1 MSTPFNPN
9 TLDFTGD
16 IVKSSS
22 EAVFV
27 SAFAIPD
34 VNQFLSI
41 VGGIKT
47 KKQIAILG
55 RLNSLLGLGSGECNP
70 SGRTVTSALSGKEWN
85 PATVSDRLTYCWTE
99 IAETFFIWATKNGL
113 EKNDLTG
120 TDFALFVEQLLTPE
134 IKETWLRLAY
144 FGDTDA
150 ANYDDSP
157 AGVITNGTNLA
168 FFNKIDGIWKQIYAI
183 VGADAS
189 RKTAGLATKNGQSTY
204 ALQAFNDTDTTNKV
218 VTKTLQNMRF
228 GADSRLRNKQGLIY
242 TTTQSVADQYE
253 RELIEYNVAYTT
265 ERLEEGI
272 MVLRSGGITVLSF
285 EFWDRIIESFY
296 NNGTKLFLPHRA
308 ILSVAE
314 NIQVG
319 TEEES
324 NLSEFDMFYDKNTKT
339 TNVDFQFNLDA
350 KVIIDHEIQ
359 VAY

>member
-1 MSTPFNPN
+1 MSAPFNPN

-16 IVKSSS
+16 IVKSSA

-27 SAFAIPD
+27 SAFANPD
-34 VNQFLSI
+34 VAQLVSI
-41 VGGIKT
+41 VDGIKT

-55 RLNSLLGLGSGECNP
+55 RFNSLLGLGSGECNP
-70 SGRTVTSALSGKEWN
+70 SGRTVTSALTGKEWD

-113 EKNDLTG
+113 EKGDLTS
-120 TDFALFVEQLLTPE
+120 TDFALFIEQQLSPE
-134 IKETWLRLAY
+134 LKETWMRLAY

-183 VGADAS
+183 VGADAT

-204 ALQAFNDTDTTNKV
+204 ALQAFNSTDTTNKV
-218 VTKTLQNMRF
+218 VMNLLFDMEV
-228 GADSRLRNKQGLIY
+228 GADSRLIAKEGLVFNV
-242 TTTQSVADQYE
+242 TKSVFDQYR
-253 RELIEYNVAYTT
+253 RELTFANISFTT
-265 ERLEEGI
+265 ERLENGMMQI
-272 MVLRSGGITVLSF
+272 NAGGIPVVCV
-285 EFWDRIIESFY
+285 EFWDRIIKAYY
-296 NNGTKLFLPHRA
+296 NNGTKYYLPHRA
-308 ILSVAE
+308 ILFVPE
-314 NIQVG
+314 NLQVG
-319 TEEES
+319 TEEQG
-324 NLSEFDMFYDKNTKT
+324 NLSEFDMFYDKITKT